1 MIEFFRD
8 GGWGMYPTTL
18 FGFLL
23 VASGFLYLLRPES
36 RYSPIVFCAGF
47 LTLGSGVLGTVTGL
61 IATFRYLDH
70 VPPVDQFK
78 IAAQGCAESL
88 NNISLALIIAIVAA
102 LPTLGGLVRSVRRP
116 QAA

>member
-1 MIEFFRD
+1 V
-8 GGWGMYPTTL
+8 

-36 RYSPIVFCAGF
+36 RYAPIVFCAGF

-61 IATFRYLDH
+61 VATCRYLDH

-78 IAAQGCAESL
+78 IAALGCAESL
-88 NNISLALIIAIVAA
+88 NNIVLALILAMVAA
-102 LPTLGGLVRSVRRP
+102 LPTLAGLVRSVRRP
-116 QAA
+116 AAA